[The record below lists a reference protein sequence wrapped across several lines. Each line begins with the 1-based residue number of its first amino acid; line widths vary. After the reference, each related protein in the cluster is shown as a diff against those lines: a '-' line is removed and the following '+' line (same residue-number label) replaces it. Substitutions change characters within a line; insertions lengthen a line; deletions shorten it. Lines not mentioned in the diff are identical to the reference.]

1 MGQAMSLFPEYD
13 ATAGFHPRHVESFKQ
28 VCIESRMV
36 IASRELNPLCTDL
49 MMEGYAAKGFHI
61 KAKTCDWGPMAGFV
75 ALDPHFTKASQSL
88 TKQEAAVFQAVAAGV
103 RAVPLVISSSR
114 LSALFARGVIERAA
128 SRAAGPT
135 AASVVEVTARQHGAA
150 EPRSFFLAP
159 TEGASKWSI
168 GYRPDAPL
176 PPALARACIA
186 TGSTAGRAA
195 LDALAAAGCEPV
207 FGLTNPRAG
216 NELARDTDAVCG
228 DYDLWCVFPHTSLA
242 SPGVNDRAMPRAT
255 FVSPKIGGA
264 VRQLAHQAA
273 LVFANDAERGRI
285 AAGMGDP
292 HLGNIS
298 FAVDRIRRRL
308 NAVCRPGNDVV
319 MHGDYGGFALGEID
333 YPLIFFIPHA
343 ASGFRRAEHRVATC
357 LPELQRLL
365 RDIRRDGFR
374 VEANPAW
381 ALSSWR

>member
-1 MGQAMSLFPEYD
+1 MSLFPEYD

-28 VCIESRMV
+28 VSIESRMV

-75 ALDPHFTKASQSL
+75 ALDPRFTKASQCL
-88 TKQEAAVFQAVAAGV
+88 TKQEAAVTQAVAAGV
-103 RAVPLVISSSR
+103 RAVPLVISASR
-114 LSALFARGVIERAA
+114 LSTLFARGVIERAPAGA
-128 SRAAGPT
+128 SSAAAA
-135 AASVVEVTARQHGAA
+135 AASLLAVTARQGGAA
-150 EPRSFFLAP
+150 RARSFFLVP
-159 TEGASKWSI
+159 TEGAARWSI
-168 GYRPDAPL
+168 WYRPDVPL
-176 PPALARACIA
+176 PSALARARLENGLSI
-186 TGSTAGRAA
+186 GRTA
-195 LDALAAAGCEPV
+195 LDALAAQGCEPL
-207 FGLTNPRAG
+207 FGLTNPRSASAA
-216 NELARDTDAVCG
+216 ARDTDAVCG
-228 DYDLWCVFPHTSLA
+228 DYDLWCVFPHASLP
-242 SPGVNDRAMPRAT
+242 SPGVNDRPMPRAA
-255 FVSPKIGGA
+255 FVSPKIGSA

-285 AAGMGDP
+285 AAAMGDP

-298 FAVDRIRRRL
+298 FAVDRLRRRL

-343 ASGFRRAEHRVATC
+343 ASGFRRAEHRVAAD

-374 VEANPAW
+374 VEPNPAW
-381 ALSSWR
+381 ALPSWR

>member
-1 MGQAMSLFPEYD
+1 MAFFTEYD

-28 VCIESRMV
+28 VSIESRMV

-75 ALDPHFTKASQSL
+75 ALDPSFAKASQSRA
-88 TKQEAAVFQAVAAGV
+88 KQEGAVVKAIAAGA
-103 RAVPLVISSSR
+103 RAVPLVISEAR
-114 LSALFARGVIERAA
+114 HAALFARGVIQRAA
-128 SRAAGPT
+128 SGAAPAGPF
-135 AASVVEVTARQHGAA
+135 VEVTACQGGTADA
-150 EPRSFFLAP
+150 RSFFLAP
-159 TEGASKWSI
+159 MEGNGEWSI
-168 GYRPDAPL
+168 WYRPDAPL
-176 PPALARACIA
+176 SQALLSARLSDGFAVA
-186 TGSTAGRAA
+186 RPV
-195 LDALAAAGCEPV
+195 LDALAAKGCEPL
-207 FGLTNPRAG
+207 FGLTNPGSAVGAARAT
-216 NELARDTDAVCG
+216 AAVCG
-228 DYDLWCVFPHTSLA
+228 DYDLWCVFPHASLA
-242 SPGVNDRAMPRAT
+242 SPGVNDRPMPRAT
-255 FVSPKIGGA
+255 FVSSRIGRS

-273 LVFANDAERGRI
+273 LVFADDAERQR
-285 AAGMGDP
+285 AAMVMGHP

-343 ASGFRRAEHRVATC
+343 ANGFCTAEHRVAAS

-365 RDIRRDGFR
+365 RDIRQLGFR

-381 ALSSWR
+381 ALPSWR

>member
-1 MGQAMSLFPEYD
+1 MSLFPEYD

-28 VCIESRMV
+28 VSIELRMV

-75 ALDPHFTKASQSL
+75 ALDPRFTKASQSL
-88 TKQEAAVFQAVAAGV
+88 AKQEAAVLQAVAAGV
-103 RAVPLVISSSR
+103 GAVPLVISASR
-114 LSALFARGVIERAA
+114 LSTLFARGVIERSVSGAA
-128 SRAAGPT
+128 S
-135 AASVVEVTARQHGAA
+135 AASASLVEVTARQGGAGDT
-150 EPRSFFLAP
+150 RSFFLVP
-159 TEGASKWSI
+159 TEGTAKWSVW
-168 GYRPDAPL
+168 YRPDAPL
-176 PPALARACIA
+176 PPALARARLA
-186 TGSTAGRAA
+186 KDLPVGRTA
-195 LDALAAAGCEPV
+195 LDALAAKGCEPLY
-207 FGLTNPRAG
+207 GLTNPRAAG
-216 NELARDTDAVCG
+216 RAVRDRDAVCG
-228 DYDLWCVFPHTSLA
+228 DYDLWCVFPHASLA
-242 SPGVNDRAMPRAT
+242 SPGVNDRPMPRAT

-273 LVFANDAERGRI
+273 LVFANDAERQRI
-285 AAGMGDP
+285 AAAMGDP

-343 ASGFRRAEHRVATC
+343 ASGFRRAEHRVAASQ
-357 LPELQRLL
+357 PELQRLL

-381 ALSSWR
+381 ALPSWR

>member
-1 MGQAMSLFPEYD
+1 MSIFPEYD

-28 VCIESRMV
+28 VSIESRMV

-75 ALDPHFTKASQSL
+75 ALDPRFTKASQSL
-88 TKQEAAVFQAVAAGV
+88 AKQEGAVIQAVAAGV
-103 RAVPLVISSSR
+103 RAVPLVISASR
-114 LSALFARGVIERAA
+114 VSTLFARGVIVRAA
-128 SRAAGPT
+128 SSAAAT
-135 AASVVEVTARQHGAA
+135 ATASLVEVTARDNGAA
-150 EPRSFFLAP
+150 EARSFFLVP
-159 TEGASKWSI
+159 IEGAAKWSI
-168 GYRPDAPL
+168 WYRPDAPL
-176 PPALARACIA
+176 SPALTRARLANGLSI
-186 TGSTAGRAA
+186 GPAA
-195 LDALAAAGCEPV
+195 LDALAARGCEPL
-207 FGLTNPRAG
+207 FGLTNPRPASD
-216 NELARDTDAVCG
+216 AVRDTDAVCG
-228 DYDLWCVFPHTSLA
+228 DYDLWGLFPHASLA
-242 SPGVNDRAMPRAT
+242 SPGVNDRPMPRAT

-273 LVFANDAERGRI
+273 LVFANDAERQRI
-285 AAGMGDP
+285 AAAMGDP

-343 ASGFRRAEHRVATC
+343 PSGFRYAEHRVAVS
-357 LPELQRLL
+357 LPDLQRLL
-365 RDIRRDGFR
+365 RDIRRSGFR

-381 ALSSWR
+381 SLSSWR